1 MIEKVSIKP
10 WCIACKNCES
20 ICPSTFKVNWKSMVI
35 NHNYKENIKKI
46 IQARDMC
53 PVKVIDVKLK
63 EWVWEIDF
71 NISWEII
78 QKNYLTPDT
87 VELKIKSSQKLD
99 FIPWQYVWLVMKDN
113 LWNFTRSYSIA
124 DFKNDIITLN
134 IKILKDWRWWKIID
148 KINVW
153 EKIKFIEPS
162 WHFILKDTKKE
173 KVFIATWTW
182 LAPMIA
188 MINSLDKN
196 IKKTVIFWVRFEND
210 IYYKNILENFENT
223 KVIITVSKPDQNY
236 KWNIWRVD
244 TYIEWIDKNSEFYI
258 CWNPEM
264 VETVKKEL
272 KIKWVEKNDIVY
284 ESFVAAWKKSKF
296 KDVFIEWN
304 IWWLNYLN
312 WWFII
317 LWLLSPILLIN
328 FWKYYYWISWDI
340 AWWSVVFIM
349 IIRPLADIFPNILL
363 FRKMVVLRKWL
374 WVLSWMIIIWQMIN
388 SYHITNL
395 NFWTTLYE
403 YIKSYFNIWKWSW
416 ISIIPR
422 ITEIT
427 ALLLVLTSNTFSQKI
442 LWISWKRVQKLAY
455 VYFLTSWYY
464 LYSFGKIEALYSI
477 VVVLFLYFTAEIIKR
492 KNPK

>member
-1 MIEKVSIKP
+1 
-10 WCIACKNCES
+10 
-20 ICPSTFKVNWKSMVI
+20 MVI

-53 PVKVIDVKLK
+53 PVKVIDVKLSD
-63 EWVWEIDF
+63 WVWEIDF

-78 QKNYLTPDT
+78 EKNYLTQDT

-99 FIPWQYVWLVMKDN
+99 FVPWQYIWLVLKDN
-113 LWNFTRSYSIA
+113 LWDFSRSYSIA
-124 DFKNDIITLN
+124 DYKNDTI
-134 IKILKDWRWWKIID
+134 KDWRWWKIID
-148 KINVW
+148 KINIW

-162 WHFILKDTKKE
+162 WHFVLKDTKKD

-188 MINSLDKN
+188 MINSLDKK

-210 IYYKNILENFENT
+210 IYYKNILEKFENT
-223 KVIITVSKPDQNY
+223 NVIISISKPNDTF
-236 KWNIWRVD
+236 KWNIWRVNKYLENTD
-244 TYIEWIDKNSEFYI
+244 VNSEFYI

-264 VETVKKEL
+264 VESVKKEL
-272 KIKWVEKNDIVY
+272 KHRWVEKTNIIY
-284 ESFVAAWKKSKF
+284 ESFVAAWKKSKI
-296 KDVFIEWN
+296 KDIFIEWN

-340 AWWSVVFIM
+340 AWWAVVFIM
-349 IIRPLADIFPNILL
+349 IIRPLADIFPKILL
-363 FRKMVVLRKWL
+363 FRKLVVLRKWL
-374 WVLSWMIIIWQMIN
+374 WILSWMIIVWQMIN
-388 SYHITNL
+388 SYNITNL

-403 YIKSYFNIWKWSW
+403 YIKSYFNVWKWSW

-442 LWISWKRVQKLAY
+442 LWIWWKRVQKLAY

-464 LYSFGKIEALYSI
+464 LYSFGKMEALYSI
-477 VVVLFLYFTAEIIKR
+477 IIVLILYFTAEIIKR
-492 KNPK
+492 KKS